1 MHREQP
7 EGFGRV
13 SRAVPER
20 GRGADFGTRE
30 EVEQLGVALREF
42 PVCTP
47 GRYIRHNPDELARA
61 ILSVWQEFRTYER

>member
-1 MHREQP
+1 MDKSFDD
-7 EGFGRV
+7 G
-13 SRAVPER
+13 
-20 GRGADFGTRE
+20 E